1 MLTSS
6 IILRRY
12 WRGAIPA
19 RAARGLRAT
28 SRCHAM
34 FDDAF
39 STTPRRPREGDRDR
53 RGRDRDRGDYRQRD
67 RPGGADRRNGRYN
80 RDDDD
85 RRSGSRYDRNDRN
98 SERNHNERRSYDSGD
113 RFSSQDKKSAKLE
126 FQGDTVYGS
135 SPVLAALDANRRVLH
150 TLYVQEGITDSKR
163 KELPAIKQALAKA
176 QKMNIPLVETSKH
189 DLNMATSNRPHQ
201 GIVLD
206 ASPLGCEKLDVM
218 PPVDTYLPHHS
229 WPVWLCLDEIQDPQN
244 LGAVI
249 RTAFFLG
256 ADGVLICSKNSAPL
270 SGVVSKASSGA
281 LEKMTVY
288 SCRSLPT
295 TLVDAK
301 SKGWDVVA
309 ASGEAD
315 STPCQEFE
323 LKAPTL
329 LVMGSEGYGLRKT
342 VRNACSRSIRVDR
355 GMDRSRTSSY
365 LAAPGMMDVESLNV
379 SVATGILLHTLLHS
393 KRT

>member
-1 MLTSS
+1 M
-6 IILRRY
+6 
-12 WRGAIPA
+12 
-19 RAARGLRAT
+19 
-28 SRCHAM
+28 
-34 FDDAF
+34 
-39 STTPRRPREGDRDR
+39 
-53 RGRDRDRGDYRQRD
+53 
-67 RPGGADRRNGRYN
+67 
-80 RDDDD
+80 
-85 RRSGSRYDRNDRN
+85 
-98 SERNHNERRSYDSGD
+98 
-113 RFSSQDKKSAKLE
+113 
-126 FQGDTVYGS
+126 
-135 SPVLAALDANRRVLH
+135 
-150 TLYVQEGITDSKR
+150 
-163 KELPAIKQALAKA
+163 
-176 QKMNIPLVETSKH
+176 
-189 DLNMATSNRPHQ
+189 
-201 GIVLD
+201 
-206 ASPLGCEKLDVM
+206 
-218 PPVDTYLPHHS
+218 
-229 WPVWLCLDEIQDPQN
+229 
-244 LGAVI
+244 
-249 RTAFFLG
+249 
-256 ADGVLICSKNSAPL
+256 
-270 SGVVSKASSGA
+270 VSKASSGA

-323 LKAPTL
+323 LTAPTL